1 MATMKEIAQLSG
13 VSRGTVDRVLNNR
26 GGVQKDTADR
36 IRQIAR
42 ETGYIPDEAA
52 QMLSAKKRGMKL
64 DYILFNPKRA
74 CFFEDVERGILHAA
88 AEMEDVGTQIRI
100 RYVDSWTSQAFLEK
114 LDEAVAEGT
123 DGIAIAGL
131 NTPEVVRRVR
141 QLTSEGIPVVAS
153 NSDIPG
159 SGRLAFVG
167 SDAYRAG
174 WMAAGLVRLFFREP
188 IRLGVVLGFRSS
200 TCHTERIRGL
210 TDALAHYGIP
220 CAIAFMESN
229 NDDEFDSYDIVRQ
242 QMLRH
247 PNINVLYLATGS
259 GAFGACR
266 ALEGIPLTLR
276 PCVIGFDVTEPIL
289 EMLRKRVITATIS
302 QDPKRQGA
310 EPLRILFRYLAFDE
324 RLTEEKQHTDCRIVL
339 SESV

>member
-88 AEMEDVGTQIRI
+88 AEMEDVGTQVRI
-100 RYVDSWTSQAFLEK
+100 RHVDSWTSQA
-114 LDEAVAEGT
+114 
-123 DGIAIAGL
+123 
-131 NTPEVVRRVR
+131 
-141 QLTSEGIPVVAS
+141 
-153 NSDIPG
+153 
-159 SGRLAFVG
+159 
-167 SDAYRAG
+167 
-174 WMAAGLVRLFFREP
+174 
-188 IRLGVVLGFRSS
+188 
-200 TCHTERIRGL
+200 IRGL

-310 EPLRILFRYLAFDE
+310 EPLRSLFRYLAFDE
-324 RLTEEKQHTDCRIVL
+324 RPTEEKQHTDCHIVL

>member
-26 GGVQKDTADR
+26 GGVRQDTADR

-42 ETGYIPDEAA
+42 DSGYIPNEAA
-52 QMLSAKKRGMKL
+52 QMLSARKREMTL

-74 CFFEDVERGILHAA
+74 CFFEDVERGILRAA
-88 AEMEDVGTQIRI
+88 AEMENAGCKVRI
-100 RYVDSWTSQAFLEK
+100 RYVDAWETRAFLEQ
-114 LDEAVAEGT
+114 LDAATAENT

-131 NTPEVVRRVR
+131 NTPEIAERLC
-141 QLTSEGIPVVAS
+141 QLTASGVPVVTA
-153 NSDIPG
+153 NSDIPD

-174 WMAAGLVRLFFREP
+174 WMAAGLMRLFYRQP

-200 TCHTERIRGL
+200 TCHTERVRGL
-210 TDALAHYGIP
+210 TDALSHYGLQWNIL
-220 CAIAFMESN
+220 FMESN
-229 NDDEFDSYDIVRQ
+229 NDDEFDSYEIVRQ
-242 QMLRH
+242 QMRRH
-247 PNINVLYLATGS
+247 PDINVLYLATGS

-266 ALEGIPLTLR
+266 ALEGLPQEFR
-276 PCVIGFDVTEPIL
+276 PCVIGFDVTAPIL
-289 EMLRKRVITATIS
+289 EMLHRRIITATVS
-302 QDPKRQGA
+302 QDPGRQGT
-310 EPLRILFRYLAFDE
+310 EPLRILFRYLAFGE
-324 RLTEEKQHTDCRIVL
+324 LPTEADQYTDCRIVL

>member
-1 MATMKEIAQLSG
+1 
-13 VSRGTVDRVLNNR
+13 
-26 GGVQKDTADR
+26 
-36 IRQIAR
+36 
-42 ETGYIPDEAA
+42 
-52 QMLSAKKRGMKL
+52 
-64 DYILFNPKRA
+64 
-74 CFFEDVERGILHAA
+74 
-88 AEMEDVGTQIRI
+88 
-100 RYVDSWTSQAFLEK
+100 
-114 LDEAVAEGT
+114 
-123 DGIAIAGL
+123 
-131 NTPEVVRRVR
+131 
-141 QLTSEGIPVVAS
+141 
-153 NSDIPG
+153 
-159 SGRLAFVG
+159 
-167 SDAYRAG
+167 
-174 WMAAGLVRLFFREP
+174 
-188 IRLGVVLGFRSS
+188 
-200 TCHTERIRGL
+200 
-210 TDALAHYGIP
+210 
-220 CAIAFMESN
+220 MESN